1 MHVQTDFN
9 IFFVIFGAV
18 QIVLS
23 HVPKGSRLAM
33 TAAFSVLVIGYT
45 VGSVGLLCKE
55 LKGSLPNYCPTVVL
69 CLWSIRI
76 LMSACAV
83 S

>member
-1 MHVQTDFN
+1 MHVQTNYN
-9 IFFVIFGAV
+9 IFFIVFGAV

-23 HVPKGSRLAM
+23 HVPKASRMAM
-33 TAAFSVLVIGYT
+33 TAALSVPAIGYT

-55 LKGSLPNYCPTVVL
+55 LEGSLPKNCPTVVIR
-69 CLWSIRI
+69 LWNVLI
-76 LMSACAV
+76 LICACGV